1 MTFTVDVPTK
11 SLGVQFTDAEWAV
24 LVAARQRHGADA
36 PKDLLRRWLRDMW
49 RQGEDARLKTLEA
62 MPPVELTEQGG

>member
-24 LVAARQRHGADA
+24 LVKARAQHGAEVA
-36 PKDLLRRWLRDMW
+36 KDLLRNWLRSMW
-49 RQGEDARLKTLEA
+49 RQQEDARLKTLEA
-62 MPPVELTEQGG
+62 PIPTDLE